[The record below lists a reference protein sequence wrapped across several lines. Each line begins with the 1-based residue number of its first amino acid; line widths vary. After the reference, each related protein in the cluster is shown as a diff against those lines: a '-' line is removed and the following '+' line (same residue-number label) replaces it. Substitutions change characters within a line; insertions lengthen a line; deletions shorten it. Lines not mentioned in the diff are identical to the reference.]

1 MNITHEN
8 NGELNA
14 IIHIQLSPE
23 DYNEEVT
30 KKLKE
35 YRGKASMP
43 GFRPGKVPMGM
54 IKKMYGK
61 GVVAEEVNKIVSD
74 SLNQY
79 ILNEE
84 LNVLGYPLPNMEK
97 NTTIDFD
104 KDSEFNFYFDVG
116 LAPEFEV
123 ELGEDIKIPYYVV
136 EIDEKEVDNALND
149 IKMRFGEEENPEKAE
164 ETDGF
169 QGTFR
174 EVDEAGEVV
183 EGGLEHKGY
192 FKIEDIKLKTVKDN
206 FIGKGAG
213 DVVVFNLMKAFKDES
228 KVRSLLHLHE
238 GSEDKLELDYAFDIE
253 KVVRFHEAELNE
265 ELFKKVY
272 PAGDVTTEEAF
283 REKVTEEIGKHR
295 AGDSDKQFL
304 SDAIDELIKLSN
316 LELPDAFMK
325 RWLLESNEGKITAD
339 QIDTQ
344 YDNYLKTMKWQLI
357 ESKLQE
363 KFGDE
368 VRIDHEEIREKI
380 RSYFMPGGDP
390 GEKNPQIEQIVDQV
404 LQNEQEAQR
413 IYAGIQDEKYTRL
426 FKDKLTL
433 EEEKVDS
440 DKFLEIASKSKLV

>member
-1 MNITHEN
+1 
-8 NGELNA
+8 
-14 IIHIQLSPE
+14 
-23 DYNEEVT
+23 
-30 KKLKE
+30 
-35 YRGKASMP
+35 
-43 GFRPGKVPMGM
+43 
-54 IKKMYGK
+54 
-61 GVVAEEVNKIVSD
+61 
-74 SLNQY
+74 
-79 ILNEE
+79 
-84 LNVLGYPLPNMEK
+84 
-97 NTTIDFD
+97 
-104 KDSEFNFYFDVG
+104 
-116 LAPEFEV
+116 
-123 ELGEDIKIPYYVV
+123 
-136 EIDEKEVDNALND
+136 
-149 IKMRFGEEENPEKAE
+149 
-164 ETDGF
+164 
-169 QGTFR
+169 
-174 EVDEAGEVV
+174 
-183 EGGLEHKGY
+183 
-192 FKIEDIKLKTVKDN
+192 
-206 FIGKGAG
+206 
-213 DVVVFNLMKAFKDES
+213 
-228 KVRSLLHLHE
+228 
-238 GSEDKLELDYAFDIE
+238 
-253 KVVRFHEAELNE
+253 LNE

-283 REKVTEEIGKHR
+283 REKVTEELGKHR